1 MKTMEKVFRALRE
14 PFPVKYLSWTVIA
27 TNKDSGD
34 ALVSPYV
41 GRHHIMARFD
51 DVLGPMNWQTGVQ
64 GQVGYLIKGIGIR
77 FEKSEEWVWRW
88 EPGVYIAATDKNRR
102 RIEVLGSA
110 TVGLRRAA
118 IEWGVGRYLK
128 FITAQWVPYD
138 AHAKKIREEPRIE
151 NITNWWALPYDHPVA
166 AEKWATKNGD
176 PIEDLGKDDDV
187 LEVVEGESKAKHDD
201 KKPAEDEETYG
212 KNTIDLDEY
221 FDKEEEDPA
230 EIAKEKAKI
239 AKEKADPSQEYDY
252 GDVMRMA
259 IHEMGWN
266 YDKANKYLADN
277 REKTTPNQMVAEFK
291 AAIKKGLGIKQEA

>member
-1 MKTMEKVFRALRE
+1 MNTMEKAFRALQE

-27 TNKDSGD
+27 TKKDKSD

-138 AHAKKIREEPRIE
+138 SFTKKIREAPHIE
-151 NITNWWALPYDHPVA
+151 NQTFWWALPYDHPVA
-166 AEKWATKNGD
+166 IEKWATKNGH
-176 PIEDLGKDDDV
+176 PIEELGKDDDV
-187 LEVVEGESKAKHDD
+187 LEVVETEKDGTKKHRGPLLDAE
-201 KKPAEDEETYG
+201 PEDEFG
-212 KNTIDLDEY
+212 KGSIDLDDY
-221 FDKEEEDPA
+221 FEGTKDGSP
-230 EIAKEKAKI
+230 EIAQ
-239 AKEKADPSQEYDY
+239 EKADPSQEYDY

-277 REKTTPNQMVAEFK
+277 REKTTPNQMIAEFK
-291 AAIKKGLGIKQEA
+291 AAIKKGLGVKQKA